1 MIKNITS
8 NSPFITVTG
17 GNSTA
22 PYISPGAAAA
32 GMLRWNPNMNRME
45 VNDGNSWIEMSGGYT
60 SVDLTHEAND
70 LLMWARE
77 QKAKAEKL
85 DELCKKYP
93 GLQKARDNFE
103 MFQRL
108 VESDGTEQS

>member
-1 MIKNITS
+1 MIKTIS
-8 NSPFITVTG
+8 SSSPFITVTG
-17 GNSTA
+17 GNTNT
-22 PYISPGAAAA
+22 PYISPGASGA
-32 GMLRWNPNMNRME
+32 GMMRWNPNMNRME
-45 VNDGNSWIEMSGGYT
+45 VNDGNSWIEIGGGYT
-60 SVDLTHEAND
+60 SVDLTSEAND

-77 QKAKAEKL
+77 QKAKEARL

-108 VESDGTEQS
+108 VESDDAN